1 MSLLVEGHRQVV
13 VLGHQRGLEDPVN
26 GLDPVSSL
34 HLGLGGELIC
44 PVRCV
49 HDEAEPLLSE
59 AGAKTGNN
67 QVARARVTQE
77 DLALK
82 QEDYLDRSL
91 RRKSLSSPWRRHRAP
106 LRDT

>member
-13 VLGHQRGLEDPVN
+13 VLGHQGGLEDPVN

-49 HDEAEPLLSE
+49 HDEAKPLLSE

-67 QVARARVTQE
+67 KVARAGVTKE
-77 DLALK
+77 NLTLK
-82 QEDYLDRSL
+82 QKR
-91 RRKSLSSPWRRHRAP
+91 LS
-106 LRDT
+106 

>member
-13 VLGHQRGLEDPVN
+13 VLGHQGGLEDPVN

-59 AGAKTGNN
+59 ARAKTGNN
-67 QVARARVTQE
+67 QVARAGVTQE
-77 DLALK
+77 DLTLK
-82 QEDYLDRSL
+82 QEDYLDWSL
-91 RRKSLSSPWRRHRAP
+91 RRKGLSPWHRHRAP